1 MKNLILISG
10 TMGVGKTSTSLMLK
24 EKLNN
29 SVFLDGDWCWDMKP
43 FIVNNETKNM
53 VLDNI
58 SYMLNNF
65 LKISHIENIIFC
77 WVMDEEKIINDI
89 LQRIENKNYKLY
101 KFSLIPNKEALTKR
115 INLDIEKGIRKFEDI
130 EKSIKRIE
138 KYKNMNTVKIEVS
151 NLTKEEVAN
160 KIVEKMKDLEEI
172 NMNIKEEI
180 FKCEI
185 CGSEMIKNEYA
196 YDNNQYGKVYYKCN
210 ECGHKMNIIK

>member
-10 TMGVGKTSTSLMLK
+10 TMGVGKTSTSLILK

-29 SVFLDGDWCWDMKP
+29 SIFLDGDWCWDMNP
-43 FIVNNETKNM
+43 FIVNNETKSM

-58 SYMLNNF
+58 SYMLSNF
-65 LKISHIENIIFC
+65 LKVSHIENIIFC
-77 WVMDEEKIINDI
+77 WVMDEEEIINDI
-89 LQRIENKNYKLY
+89 LERIENKNYKLY
-101 KFSLIPNKEALTKR
+101 KFSLIANKEALTKR
-115 INLDIEKGIRKFEDI
+115 INLDREKGFRKFEDI
-130 EKSIKRIE
+130 ERSIQRIE
-138 KYKNMNTVKIEVS
+138 KYKNMNTIKIEVS
-151 NLTKEEVAN
+151 NLTKEEVTN
-160 KIVEKMKDLEEI
+160 KIIEKIKELEEI
-172 NMNIKEEI
+172 NMNIEEV